1 MSVIRPMR
9 IAYGPP
15 GHKGVTHLMAV
26 GADEYP
32 PSQAEELVG
41 MGAVASAGLLLVGIL
56 TGRRRVFD
64 VALGAAIATIPAY
77 VISRRTRRVSA
88 V

>member
-1 MSVIRPMR
+1 MKLS
-9 IAYGPP
+9 YGSP

-32 PSQAEELVG
+32 PSRAEELVG
-41 MGAVASAGLLLVGIL
+41 IGAAASAGLLLVGLL

-64 VALGAAIATIPAY
+64 IALGAAIATIPAY
-77 VISRRTRRVSA
+77 VVSRRSRRVSA